1 MKRAFFIL
9 ATVLASSGAGSVA
22 SAQAP
27 KTAVAS
33 ASVRPAITMAPGWKA
48 RATPARAPTT
58 TAAFG
63 CDARAPNVC
72 HFRIFYTRGDRVVML
87 PAGMKNKVPGVTI
100 GGNYCMTLGKT
111 PAHKCERKVINGQYN
126 S

>member
-1 MKRAFFIL
+1 MKRAFFVVATLL
-9 ATVLASSGAGSVA
+9 ALTDAAF
-22 SAQAP
+22 AQAP
-27 KTAVAS
+27 QAPG
-33 ASVRPAITMAPGWKA
+33 SVRTATVTMAPGWTAAPKSA
-48 RATPARAPTT
+48 ATPTTSAP
-58 TAAFG
+58 FG

-72 HFRIFYTRGDRVVML
+72 YFRIFFTRGDRVVIL

-111 PAHKCERKVINGQYN
+111 PVSKCERKVINDKYN